1 LHQRSSA
8 IVDAGACGAMVTEA
22 REASKACTH
31 AADGSVLICSVLA
44 TAVTETT
51 LVHGNAPDVNE
62 LTPVGLP
69 STAPSGYLQ

>member
-1 LHQRSSA
+1 L
-8 IVDAGACGAMVTEA
+8 TEA
-22 REASKACTH
+22 REASEAHTH
-31 AADGSVLICSVLA
+31 AADGSVLMCSELA

-69 STAPSGYLQ
+69 STAPSGYLQKDVVRRDVAVAKQ

>member
-1 LHQRSSA
+1 
-8 IVDAGACGAMVTEA
+8 MTEA
-22 REASKACTH
+22 WQASKARAH

-51 LVHGNAPDVNE
+51 LVHGNTADVNE